1 MPIKVV
7 LFGALLV
14 WCCAGVACHSSVDV
28 PRNPRCVPFRQV
40 RFSHAQTKELETF
53 LAYESNGVV
62 GTREAGARPDYRSF
76 CYRFVVQD
84 GAGQGLLRITTFNRS
99 HWGARLVVKTPQQLL
114 FVSAVPLGPL
124 RTYTTNQ
131 LAAACQGQLS
141 ERACAEIAE
150 HVQNG
155 E

>member
-1 MPIKVV
+1 MKVF

-14 WCCAGVACHSSVDV
+14 WCCAGVACHSAVDV

-40 RFSHAQTKELETF
+40 RFSHAQTKELESF
-53 LAYESNGVV
+53 LAYQSDGVV
-62 GTREAGARPDYRSF
+62 GVKEAGPRPDYRSF

-84 GAGQGLLRITTFNRS
+84 GTGQGLLRITTYNRS
-99 HWGARLVVKTPQQLL
+99 HWGARLVVKTPQHLL
-114 FVSAVPLGPL
+114 LVSDVPLGPL

-131 LAAACQGQLS
+131 VAAACQGQLS

-150 HVQNG
+150 RIQNG